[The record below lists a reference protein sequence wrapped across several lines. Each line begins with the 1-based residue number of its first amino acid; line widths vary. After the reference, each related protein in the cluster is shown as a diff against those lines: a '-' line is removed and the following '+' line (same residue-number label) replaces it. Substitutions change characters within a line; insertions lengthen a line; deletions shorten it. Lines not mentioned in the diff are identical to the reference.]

1 MKWCG
6 HVHDVFLLY
15 SCHRWYKYVCHS
27 GHVQTVRGKTLS
39 ITKTVIFSWLMV
51 TKGCDISSRDWSKL
65 LFPSGCLWKCRSL
78 NLQKHFAIQ
87 NGDKNIFVTTSYWL
101 RLNTDTAERLLMLL
115 QSAWGDEAFR
125 KPNAI

>member
-1 MKWCG
+1 MKWCSWC
-6 HVHDVFLLY
+6 FF
-15 SCHRWYKYVCHS
+15 
-27 GHVQTVRGKTLS
+27 
-39 ITKTVIFSWLMV
+39 VIFMSQMIQICLPFRSC
-51 TKGCDISSRDWSKL
+51 TNLEGKILIHHRNCDIFLANGDKRLGCDISSRDWSRF